1 MQHLLILA
9 LPVYSVVDRWDEN
22 DESRNTGINDFYELA
37 FERLPEGAILSGG
50 SGVTSYD
57 LFYYPIVED
66 PRPDIIIPT
75 LPGRDNREG
84 TGTAAGPAYA
94 VTSGFLGRTPSFAGA
109 DRALWQVPVLAS
121 PTVSFDPRGG
131 RRLTLYR
138 GQTEAPHLLVTNP
151 SPQVRIDE
159 PVGGLTLLGY
169 DIDAREVEAGGSVH
183 LRLYW
188 TGAFNNLYSVSTQ
201 IGDAPYFE
209 NHDLGF
215 GNLNRYLTT
224 VRPVAP
230 GDALVEEYDL
240 VVLSSLD
247 AGEHRFRIRTVS
259 ATAGASEWLDIGTIM
274 VRD

>member
-1 MQHLLILA
+1 MWHSF
-9 LPVYSVVDRWDEN
+9 PVYSLFDRWDEN
-22 DESRNTGINDFYELA
+22 DESQNTGINDFYELA
-37 FERLPEGAILSGG
+37 FERLPEGAVLSGG

-57 LFYYPIVED
+57 LFYYPIVENS
-66 PRPDIIIPT
+66 RPDVIIPSQ
-75 LPGRDNREG
+75 PGDERG
-84 TGTAAGPAYA
+84 PSQAGSPGLAYA

-138 GQTEAPHLLVTNP
+138 GEGEAPQTAGNEPLT
-151 SPQVRIDE
+151 QVRIDS

-169 DIDAREVEAGGSVH
+169 DIDSRDVNAGGSVH

-215 GNLNRYLTT
+215 GNLNRYFSS
-224 VRPVAP
+224 VRTPVP

-247 AGEHRFRIRTVS
+247 SGEHRFPS
-259 ATAGASEWLDIGTIM
+259 AHDLGHCRGQRVAGHRYDHG
-274 VRD
+274 